1 MVREI
6 LSEKPVSIPEVKE
19 MLDDLVVEEEPVDEE
34 MLDEEMIAA
43 MELDDAKNYYLTS
56 THEYVKI
63 FSKMETSVAKN
74 VVQNLVNDGIPIHKA
89 IQIVNVDPNTV
100 EELQVFFEKGIKRL
114 SQKECEDLLF
124 KIRSYK
130 EL

>member
-6 LSEKPVSIPEVKE
+6 LSEKPISIPEVKE
-19 MLDDLVVEEEPVDEE
+19 ILDDLVVEAEPVEE
-34 MLDEEMIAA
+34 ELLDEEMIAS

-63 FSKMETSVAKN
+63 FSKMEPTVARN
-74 VVQNLVNDGIPIHKA
+74 VIQNLVNDGIPIHTA
-89 IQIVNVDPNTV
+89 IQIVNVDPDTV

-114 SQKECEDLLF
+114 SEKECEELLY
-124 KIRSYK
+124 KVRSYK